1 MIQEEILKQIKPGAM
16 ISIQDK
22 FGTFKGIVLAR
33 KHGNEIGA
41 TFIVRATIGE
51 VGVEKIYPINS
62 PSILKVKIL
71 SAPKKIRRAKL
82 YFLRDLSKKKSH
94 QKIGVTA

>member
-1 MIQEEILKQIKPGAM
+1 MITEEIIKQIKPGTM
-16 ISIQDK
+16 ISVQDK
-22 FGTFKGIVLAR
+22 FGTFKGIVLSR
-33 KHGNEIGA
+33 KHGVEIGA

-62 PSILKVKIL
+62 PAILKVKIL

-82 YFLRDLSKKKSH
+82 YFLRDLSKKKSR
-94 QKIGVTA
+94 QKIGVAA